1 MRLGPRHRVRMTPIV
16 PRGIAELVAIV
27 APPACASCREPLVA
41 ADRLV
46 CAACVRELP
55 WLRGVRCPRCA
66 LPSHRSGGC
75 PAAAAAFA
83 AAWSPLAYEGVAR
96 RLVQALKFGGALPL
110 AEWMA
115 AQMAANLPLA
125 LRDAR
130 ATVVPVP
137 AHPGRRRRRG
147 FDPAQALAAALARRL
162 GLPPARCLRRGG
174 GGGRQVGA
182 GRAQRRDPRRHAVEL
197 RGRPPGRVLL
207 VDDVHTTGAT
217 LDACARALTAG
228 GCELVIAVSYA
239 RTL

>member
-1 MRLGPRHRVRMTPIV
+1 VTRRAL
-16 PRGIAELVAIV
+16 AELLAIV
-27 APPACASCREPLVA
+27 APPSCASCREPLVA

-66 LPSHRSGGC
+66 LPSHRSGVC
-75 PAAAAAFA
+75 PAAGAAFA

-130 ATVVPVP
+130 AAVVPVP

-147 FDPAQALAAALARRL
+147 FDPARALATALARRL
-162 GLPPARCLRRGG
+162 DLPPVRCLRRGG
-174 GGGRQVGA
+174 GARQVGA
-182 GRAQRRDPRRHAVEL
+182 GRAQRRDPGRLAVAL
-197 RGRPPGRVLL
+197 RGRPPERVLL

-217 LDACARALTAG
+217 LDACARALAAG
-228 GCELVIAVSYA
+228 GCEIVIAVSYA